1 MCELYNS
8 LEPAKKHSIA
18 EDLDRTPN
26 EVMYTTVLCTYCSTL
41 STGGKETGGPSYT
54 LCILAVHSQTYSSM
68 NRPTYNT
75 HKADLRVLLYILDY
89 MDYVCHLLVCILL
102 CLLLFPL

>member
-26 EVMYTTVLCTYCSTL
+26 EV
-41 STGGKETGGPSYT
+41 
-54 LCILAVHSQTYSSM
+54 
-68 NRPTYNT
+68 
-75 HKADLRVLLYILDY
+75 
-89 MDYVCHLLVCILL
+89 LL
-102 CLLLFPL
+102 CLHFYERLSSPQVAKKLEDLRTRYAF